1 MPEWPWFLSLYIV
14 LSLSVATGLWV
25 HNWCVGKGKR

>member
-14 LSLSVATGLWV
+14 LSLAIATGLWLDC
-25 HNWCVGKGKR
+25 WFPSGGRA